1 MLWETASL
9 NACGDKGDILKIA
22 IDLTPV
28 YDHLTG
34 VERYNICIVQGLIRL
49 HPGDSFILV
58 FKNEVH
64 PEFLNIIKLDNVK
77 HLILKACNKLF
88 FMQYRLMK
96 EMNKIDAD
104 YYLFLSF
111 TSPFFFRRKKAI
123 SAIFDLTCWDHPET
137 MPAKMKYYY
146 RLTYK
151 ASVKHDY
158 KIITCSGFSARRIC
172 ERYGLKE
179 EDVPV
184 IYGGLPPVFL
194 RKQDKEKGHICKKYG
209 IPADYIL
216 TLSTVEPRKN
226 IQLLILA
233 YRELVKDGLP
243 DLVLA
248 GRKGWKLD
256 DVLGGMDEETR
267 KKIHFTGFV
276 DDEDLPGL
284 YANAALFVF
293 PSKYEGF
300 GFPIIEA
307 MSQGTLV
314 LSSDAAS
321 LPEVVGTAGVLF
333 KSEDKESLKSK
344 LRYCLSMPAGEKEK
358 MIAGGK
364 MNAERF
370 DWDNEAE
377 KLYLIMKNG
386 EDRHGFGR

>member
-1 MLWETASL
+1 M
-9 NACGDKGDILKIA
+9 KIA

-34 VERYNICIVQGLIRL
+34 VERYNIGIAQGLIKL
-49 HPGDSFILV
+49 HPEDSFILV

-64 PEFLNIIKLDNVK
+64 PEFLNLIKLDNVR
-77 HLILKACNKLF
+77 HLILKSCNKLF
-88 FMQYRLMK
+88 FIQYRLMK

-111 TSPFFFRRKKAI
+111 TSPFFFRKKKAI
-123 SAIFDLTCWDHPET
+123 SAIFDLTCWDCPET
-137 MPAKMKYYY
+137 MPVKMKYYY

-151 ASVKHDY
+151 ASVKHDW
-158 KIITCSGFSARRIC
+158 KTITSSEFSGKRIR
-172 ERYGLKE
+172 ERYRLEKA
-179 EDVPV
+179 DVPV
-184 IYGGLPPVFL
+184 IYGGLSQVFL
-194 RKQDKEKGHICKKYG
+194 HTSDKEKEYICKKYG
-209 IPADYIL
+209 IPENYIL

-226 IQLLILA
+226 LQLLISA
-233 YRELVKDGLP
+233 YRELDQKELP

-256 DVLGGMDEETR
+256 DVFSGKDKEILN
-267 KKIHFTGFV
+267 KIHFTDFV
-276 DDEDLPGL
+276 DDEDLPAL

-300 GFPIIEA
+300 GFPVIEA

-321 LPEVVGTAGVLF
+321 LPEVVGTCGVLF

-344 LRYCLSMPAGEKEK
+344 LLDCLAMPAEEKNK
-358 MIAGGK
+358 MITEAK
-364 MNAERF
+364 MNAEKF
-370 DWDNEAE
+370 NWDNAAN
-377 KLYLIMKNG
+377 KLYRIMKDG
-386 EDRHGFGR
+386 EKE